1 MSSAGQ
7 PIDPVVALAAQAQ
20 ASPAPYYPPGDSR
33 NNPAAVS
40 VTPQTIDPVEKLA
53 AGPVDAPT
61 AQSGTPM
68 SSAPVSTWADIVR
81 SIPGGIAKG
90 VAGIAG
96 LPGDVSQ
103 LLDIGMDAITG
114 AKIADAPHP
123 GRFTSQDINNT
134 ISKPFGGYYQPQTMP
149 GQYAETAAS
158 FAPNAL
164 APGTMAQKL
173 ARVLV
178 PAGTSESAGQL
189 TKGTAFEPMARAA
202 GALTGGIAQ
211 GAGENALFR
220 NANPAPSL
228 EDLAKLKGD
237 AYKAAD
243 AAGVVIS
250 PKSFQ
255 QFAADAGSNLTRDNV
270 VQADIHPN
278 TMAALSIL
286 HDEAGSGAPISL
298 ARADAIRKAIGG
310 AAEKAAG
317 PAGSKDDLRLVTKI
331 KGSLDDYLDKL
342 TPADTL
348 SGDPETA
355 VPILKGAR
363 DLAQREF
370 KGKLIQQFMDLA
382 KNSASTNYSASGY
395 EQALRAQFKNF
406 NAQLIKNPSMANGFS
421 DAERAAIE
429 NVAKGSALGNA
440 LRYVGK
446 FSAHGPVSAGA
457 GMGIGALLGSHVGAG
472 AAEGGM
478 AGAILVPSVG
488 ELGRTGATAL
498 TNRNAQ
504 MAGELMRSGKPVSN
518 MVNPGAS
525 GLAALLLSHG
535 AH

>member
-1 MSSAGQ
+1 MSNPGQ
-7 PIDPVVALAAQAQ
+7 PIDPVMALAAQQQ
-20 ASPAPYYPPGDSR
+20 AGPVPMAAPSQ
-33 NNPAAVS
+33 S
-40 VTPQTIDPVEKLA
+40 LDPVQLLA
-53 AGPVDAPT
+53 AGNVAFPPAQTSAPP
-61 AQSGTPM
+61 SNV
-68 SSAPVSTWADIVR
+68 PVSTWADIVR
-81 SIPGGIAKG
+81 SIPGGVAKG
-90 VAGIAG
+90 VAGITG

-103 LLDIGMDAITG
+103 LFDTGMDALTG
-114 AKIADAPHP
+114 GKVANAQHP
-123 GRFTSQDINNT
+123 GRFTSGDVNDT
-134 ISKPFGGYYQPQTMP
+134 ISKPFGGYYQPQTIP

-158 FAPNAL
+158 FAPNVL

-173 ARVLV
+173 ARALV
-178 PAGTSESAGQL
+178 PAGASETAGQL
-189 TKGTAFEPMARAA
+189 TKGTPFEPMARAA

-220 NANPAPSL
+220 ANNPAPSL

-255 QFAADAGSNLTRDNV
+255 QFATDAGTNLTRDNV

-298 ARADAIRKAIGG
+298 SRADAIRKAIGG

-317 PAGSKDDLRLVTKI
+317 PSGSKDDLRLITKI

-355 VPILKGAR
+355 IPILKSAR

-370 KGKLIQQFMDLA
+370 KGKLIQQFINLA

-421 DAERAAIE
+421 DAERTAIE
-429 NVAKGSALGNA
+429 NVAKGGALGNA

-446 FSAHGPVSAGA
+446 FSAHGPLSAGA

-478 AGAILVPSVG
+478 AGAILVPSIG
-488 ELGRTGATAL
+488 ELGRTGATAI

-504 MAGELMRSGKPVSN
+504 MAGELMRRGKPLTNSA
-518 MVNPGAS
+518 NPGAT

-535 AH
+535 VH